1 MFEYVDTICNFLNN
15 LKGYITNDELIEL
28 VSYSASGNLDRHDID
43 RFITNEDLDKASE
56 YVEED
61 DSFNLFE
68 LVNKIRDN
76 IICELAKESR
86 NE

>member
-1 MFEYVDTICNFLNN
+1 MFEYIDTICNFLNN

-76 IICELAKESR
+76 IMCELAKESR